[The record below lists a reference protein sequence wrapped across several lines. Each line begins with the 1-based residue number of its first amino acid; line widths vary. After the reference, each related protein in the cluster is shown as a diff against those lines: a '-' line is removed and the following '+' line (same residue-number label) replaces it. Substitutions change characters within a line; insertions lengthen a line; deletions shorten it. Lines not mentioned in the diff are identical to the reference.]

1 MRFLRRSLIG
11 VFLLALTIALFAVA
25 GRTVITA
32 VQEQMADDRSGRR
45 GEERIFAVNVAQIT
59 PERITPVLTAFGEVQ
74 SRRTIDLRLPV
85 GGTIIETGPDALDGG
100 VVEEGDLILRLD
112 GAEADAALARVRADV
127 RDAEAGL
134 RDAELRLVLAE
145 DELAAAQDQ
154 ARLQQQ
160 ALTRQR
166 DLAERGVG
174 TAAAIE
180 AAELSASSADQAVL
194 SRRQALAQSQATLDQ
209 AITRLDRERI
219 NLSEAERT
227 LSDTTLTAAFD
238 GTLADIQVVPG
249 LRLTANEQIGSLID
263 PSRLEAAFRVSTAQ
277 YARLLDESGALIGLP
292 IEASLDVGGVD
303 LTASGEI
310 TRESAAVGDGQT
322 GRLLFARL
330 DESRGFRP
338 GDFVTV
344 RVAEPPLDDV
354 ALLPAS
360 ALGSD
365 GTLLLIDAEDR
376 LELASVTLMRRQ
388 GDDVLIRAPDL
399 AGREAVAE
407 RSPLLGAG
415 IKVRPLRGDAAPEQA
430 ATVILSPERR
440 ARLVSFIEANP
451 RMPAEAKARA
461 LSQLEAEEVPIRMVE
476 RIESRMDG

>member
-11 VFLLALTIALFAVA
+11 VFLLALTVALFAVA
-25 GRTVITA
+25 GRTVISA
-32 VQEQMADDRSGRR
+32 VQEQMADDRPGRQA
-45 GEERIFAVNVAQIT
+45 EERVFAVNVAEIT
-59 PERITPVLTAFGEVQ
+59 PQMITPILTAFGEVQ

-85 GGTIIETGPDALDGG
+85 GGTIIETGPEALDGG
-100 VVEEGDLILRLD
+100 TVNQGDLILRLD
-112 GAEADAALARVRADV
+112 GAEAEAALSRVRADV
-127 RDAEAGL
+127 QDAEAGL
-134 RDAELRLVLAE
+134 RDAEIRLVLAE

-154 ARLQQQ
+154 ARLQEQ
-160 ALTRQR
+160 ALNRQR

-174 TAAAIE
+174 TTAAIE
-180 AAELSASSADQAVL
+180 AAEISASSADQAVL

-209 AITRLDRERI
+209 ARTRLDRERI

-227 LSDTTLTAAFD
+227 LTDTTLTAAFD

-263 PSRLEAAFRVSTAQ
+263 PTRLEVAFRVSTAQ
-277 YARLLDESGALIGLP
+277 YARLLDDSGALIGLP
-292 IEASLDVGGVD
+292 VEASLDVGAVD

-330 DESRGFRP
+330 DETRGFRP

-344 RVAEPPLDDV
+344 RIAEPPLENV
-354 ALLPAS
+354 AQIPAS

-365 GTLLLIDAEDR
+365 GSLLLIDADDR
-376 LELASVTLMRRQ
+376 LELAAVTLMRRQ

-415 IKVRPLRGDAAPEQA
+415 IKVRPLRDDAAPEQA
-430 ATVILSPERR
+430 ATVILTPERR
-440 ARLVSFIEANP
+440 ARLVAFIEANP

-461 LSQLEAEEVPIRMVE
+461 LSQLEADEVPVRMVE